1 MPSLASLTL
10 IKMACERILASK
22 LLDNLQ
28 RLEISMANNLR
39 ILPTILYNNSNL
51 LVLSIKDRAFL
62 IKIKKES
69 HWTDLFISVME
80 KYSFTHLPPHVQHL
94 PVPLL
99 ISLNEINLKIKTILS
114 NHGNSLTDLLSTMK
128 L

>member
-1 MPSLASLTL
+1 
-10 IKMACERILASK
+10 MACERILASK

-39 ILPTILYNNSNL
+39 ILPTILYNSNL
-51 LVLSIKDRAFL
+51 LVLSIEDRASL
-62 IKIKKES
+62 VKIKKES

>member
-1 MPSLASLTL
+1 
-10 IKMACERILASK
+10 MACERILASK

-39 ILPTILYNNSNL
+39 ILPTILYNNSDL
-51 LVLSIKDRAFL
+51 LVLSIEDRASL
-62 IKIKKES
+62 VKIKKES
-69 HWTDLFISVME
+69 HWTDLFTSVME

-114 NHGNSLTDLLSTMK
+114 NHGNSLTDPLSTMK

>member
-1 MPSLASLTL
+1 
-10 IKMACERILASK
+10 MACERILASK

-39 ILPTILYNNSNL
+39 ILPTILYNNSDPL
-51 LVLSIKDRAFL
+51 ALSIEDRASL
-62 IKIKKES
+62 VKIKKES

-80 KYSFTHLPPHVQHL
+80 KFSFTHLPPHVKHL

-99 ISLNEINLKIKTILS
+99 ISLKEINLKIKAILS
-114 NHGNSLTDLLSTMK
+114 NHGNSLINLLSTMK

>member
-1 MPSLASLTL
+1 
-10 IKMACERILASK
+10 MACERILASK

-39 ILPTILYNNSNL
+39 ILPTILYNNSDL
-51 LVLSIKDRAFL
+51 LVLSIEDRASL
-62 IKIKKES
+62 VKIKKES

-80 KYSFTHLPPHVQHL
+80 KYSFTNLPPHVQHL

-114 NHGNSLTDLLSTMK
+114 NHGNSLTDLLNTMK

>member
-1 MPSLASLTL
+1 
-10 IKMACERILASK
+10 MACERILASK

-39 ILPTILYNNSNL
+39 ILPTLLYNNNSDL
-51 LVLSIKDRAFL
+51 LVLSLEDKASL